1 MSIFDSAKACSPE
14 TWGVWSMGVHSW
26 VEPCSGLQGVDTCP
40 LGSTLFSP
48 IEYGTAT
55 LVDRCFP
62 VSPIPAPC
70 VQQLS
75 CFLEEPGVKGTHV
88 SALKIAL
95 TAVGSRLLVTRMAP
109 VLGLGQVSPG
119 HCSTRV
125 RASPHSNWEWRLS
138 CRWESWE
145 EVQELTCAR
154 DGFAWLSFTWG

>member
-1 MSIFDSAKACSPE
+1 M
-14 TWGVWSMGVHSW
+14 
-26 VEPCSGLQGVDTCP
+26 EPCSGLQGVDTCP

-55 LVDRCFP
+55 LVDRCLP

-119 HCSTRV
+119 HCAPHGSGQV
-125 RASPHSNWEWRLS
+125 LIRAGSGDYLVDERAGKRFRNLS
-138 CRWESWE
+138 VPEMGLLGCPLP
-145 EVQELTCAR
+145 EVS
-154 DGFAWLSFTWG
+154 SFP